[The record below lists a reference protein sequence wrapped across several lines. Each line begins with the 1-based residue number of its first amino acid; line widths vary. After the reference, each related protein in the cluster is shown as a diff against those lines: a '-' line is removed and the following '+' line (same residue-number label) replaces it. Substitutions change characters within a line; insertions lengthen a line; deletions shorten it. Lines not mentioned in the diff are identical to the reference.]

1 MKWLCYS
8 LLCITDFG
16 TKTDTGDKMK
26 YFKNTKRQQ
35 ENGSNGH
42 AENYLQTTEIN
53 WDKCGIGQK

>member
-1 MKWLCYS
+1 
-8 LLCITDFG
+8 
-16 TKTDTGDKMK
+16 MK

-53 WDKCGIGQK
+53 WDKGGIGQKWFPENSDDLRNAIDPYS